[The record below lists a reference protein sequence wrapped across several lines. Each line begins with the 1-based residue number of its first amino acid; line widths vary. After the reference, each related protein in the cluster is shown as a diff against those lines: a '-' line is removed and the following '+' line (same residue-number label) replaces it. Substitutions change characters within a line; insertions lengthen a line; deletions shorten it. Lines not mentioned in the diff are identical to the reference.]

1 VLFHLPDGLSFE
13 EAAMAEPAGVAAH
26 AISLAEPKLGEDV
39 AVVGAGLI
47 GLLVIKLLRTMTSG
61 TIIAIE
67 MDEQRRKK
75 ALEIGADVALDPGDP
90 QLLAKVG
97 TITDGEM
104 LPLVYEAVGASS
116 PINTAITLVRKGGT
130 VVLVG
135 NITPTIELPLQSV
148 VTRQIRL
155 QGSCAINGE
164 YPTVLKMMADKKLDV
179 TDLISK
185 VAPLKEGKIWFDKL
199 YNREDNL
206 LKVVLVP

>member
-1 VLFHLPDGLSFE
+1 
-13 EAAMAEPAGVAAH
+13 
-26 AISLAEPKLGEDV
+26 
-39 AVVGAGLI
+39 
-47 GLLVIKLLRTMTSG
+47 
-61 TIIAIE
+61 
-67 MDEQRRKK
+67 
-75 ALEIGADVALDPGDP
+75 
-90 QLLAKVG
+90 
-97 TITDGEM
+97 
-104 LPLVYEAVGASS
+104 
-116 PINTAITLVRKGGT
+116 

-148 VTRQIRL
+148 VTRQVRL

-185 VAPLKEGKIWFDKL
+185 VAPLKEGGIWFDKL

>member
-1 VLFHLPDGLSFE
+1 
-13 EAAMAEPAGVAAH
+13 
-26 AISLAEPKLGEDV
+26 
-39 AVVGAGLI
+39 
-47 GLLVIKLLRTMTSG
+47 
-61 TIIAIE
+61 
-67 MDEQRRKK
+67 
-75 ALEIGADVALDPGDP
+75 LEIGADFAIDPRDS
-90 QLLAKVG
+90 QLLEKVQS
-97 TITDGEM
+97 ITSCEM
-104 LPLVYEAVGASS
+104 FQLVYEAVGASS
-116 PINTAITLVRKGGT
+116 PINMAISLVRKGGT

-135 NITPTIELPLQSV
+135 NVTPTIDLPLQSV

-185 VAPLKEGKIWFDKL
+185 VAPLKEGKVWFDKL